1 MQSWQSLMGP
11 LHQTEASTKIVTARY
26 RRGAELV
33 VRFNFILSAAIG
45 FVTALMLTT
54 CASPPRV
61 VWEYYD
67 QCARQNPSFL
77 AMAECGRQ
85 KRLAEC
91 VPNNACSPEGN
102 MFMEY
107 IDTLVLSV
115 KNKELT
121 EAEAMRRY
129 TEYKNEHRRTREAR
143 RGSMRSR
150 LINRTSVRRYVV
162 F

>member
-1 MQSWQSLMGP
+1 MRP
-11 LHQTEASTKIVTARY
+11 EAD
-26 RRGAELV
+26 LV

-54 CASPPRV
+54 CASPSRV

-67 QCARQNPSFL
+67 QCAPQNPSFL
-77 AMAECGRQ
+77 AMAECGKQ

-102 MFMEY
+102 MFMDY
-107 IDTLVLSV
+107 IDRLVLSV
-115 KNKELT
+115 KKKELT

-129 TEYKNEHRRTREAR
+129 TEYKNGGTPSHP
-143 RGSMRSR
+143 
-150 LINRTSVRRYVV
+150 
-162 F
+162 

>member
-1 MQSWQSLMGP
+1 
-11 LHQTEASTKIVTARY
+11 
-26 RRGAELV
+26 V
-33 VRFNFILSAAIG
+33 VRFNFILSAAVG

-54 CASPPRV
+54 CASPTRV

-67 QCARQNPSFL
+67 QCARGNSSFL
-77 AMAECGRQ
+77 AMAECGKQ

-115 KNKELT
+115 KKKELT

-129 TEYKNEHRRTREAR
+129 TEYKNGGTPSHP
-143 RGSMRSR
+143 
-150 LINRTSVRRYVV
+150 
-162 F
+162 